1 MNIGVVTFLWWR
13 LEPIKMKEGCWG
25 RFSWLKKVHLHSD
38 SSSSNAILRTS
49 VMNSD
54 PNYVLYLQSMI
65 ILILQFYNE

>member
-1 MNIGVVTFLWWR
+1 
-13 LEPIKMKEGCWG
+13 MKEGCWG